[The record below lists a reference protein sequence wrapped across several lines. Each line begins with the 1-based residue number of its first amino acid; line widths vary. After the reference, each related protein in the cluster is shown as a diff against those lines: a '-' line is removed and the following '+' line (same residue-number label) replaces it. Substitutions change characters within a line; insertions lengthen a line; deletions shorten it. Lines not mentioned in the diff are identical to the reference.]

1 MSMQQTKVPGAA
13 GVLARKVGVG
23 LFVCGVTVAGLY
35 AVARTEAE
43 APLMSSIDT
52 AGRGTIEVADARN
65 FATAN
70 DLQSAIDA
78 SPSVLPNPAVLPT
91 PTIRPATS
99 IKSAAIKP
107 TAPVKRVAAHAK
119 STDVK
124 TASSS
129 GVTEFDRCLP
139 QCDTRDPMI
148 VGYSEAD
155 QPPEDLQ
162 VQALYVPEP
171 PEDRSPV
178 HGVRY
183 ILHRAAEAPAFA
195 IRKGRDA
202 INDVRQLDW

>member
-13 GVLARKVGVG
+13 GVLARKAGVG

-52 AGRGTIEVADARN
+52 AGRGGAIEVADARN

-78 SPSVLPNPAVLPT
+78 SPVVLPT
-91 PTIRPATS
+91 PAIRPATS
-99 IKSAAIKP
+99 SKAAATKAS
-107 TAPVKRVAAHAK
+107 APVKRVAAHAK

-129 GVTEFDRCLP
+129 GVTQFDRCMP

-148 VGYSEAD
+148 VGYSEAE

-162 VQALYVPEP
+162 VQARYEPEP
-171 PEDRSPV
+171 QEDRSPV
-178 HGVRY
+178 YGVRY
-183 ILHRAAEAPAFA
+183 ILSRAAEAPGFA

-202 INDVRQLDW
+202 IDGVRQLEW

>member
-13 GVLARKVGVG
+13 GELARKVGVG

-43 APLMSSIDT
+43 APLMSSVDVT
-52 AGRGTIEVADARN
+52 GRGAIEVADARN

-70 DLQSAIDA
+70 DLQSAVDA
-78 SPSVLPNPAVLPT
+78 SPAVLPT
-91 PTIRPATS
+91 PIFRPATAN
-99 IKSAAIKP
+99 KSAGAKAS
-107 TAPVKRVAAHAK
+107 TPVKRVAAHAK
-119 STDVK
+119 VTSVK
-124 TASSS
+124 TVASSD
-129 GVTEFDRCLP
+129 VTQFDRCMP

-148 VGYSEAD
+148 VGLSEAD
-155 QPPEDLQ
+155 QPPQDLQ
-162 VQALYVPEP
+162 EQALYVPEP

-183 ILHRAAEAPAFA
+183 ILSRAAEAPAFA

-202 INDVRQLDW
+202 IDGVRQLEW

>member
-1 MSMQQTKVPGAA
+1 MSMQQTKMPAAA
-13 GVLARKVGVG
+13 GELARKVGVG

-43 APLMSSIDT
+43 APLMSSVDIT
-52 AGRGTIEVADARN
+52 GRGAIEVADARN

-78 SPSVLPNPAVLPT
+78 SPAVLPT
-91 PTIRPATS
+91 PTFRPATAN
-99 IKSAAIKP
+99 KSAAK
-107 TAPVKRVAAHAK
+107 TSAPVKRVAAHAK
-119 STDVK
+119 ITSVK
-124 TASSS
+124 TVASSD
-129 GVTEFDRCLP
+129 VTQFDRCMP

-155 QPPEDLQ
+155 QPPRDLK
-162 VQALYVPEP
+162 VQALDVPEP

-183 ILHRAAEAPAFA
+183 ILNRAVEAPAFA
-195 IRKGRDA
+195 VRKGRDV
-202 INDVRQLDW
+202 IDGVRQFEW

>member
-1 MSMQQTKVPGAA
+1 MSMQQTKVPAAA
-13 GVLARKVGVG
+13 GELARKVGVG

-43 APLMSSIDT
+43 APLMSSVDVT
-52 AGRGTIEVADARN
+52 GRGAIEVANARN

-78 SPSVLPNPAVLPT
+78 SPAVLPT
-91 PTIRPATS
+91 PTFRPATAN
-99 IKSAAIKP
+99 KSAATK
-107 TAPVKRVAAHAK
+107 TTTPVKRVVAHAK
-119 STDVK
+119 VTSVK
-124 TASSS
+124 TVTSSD
-129 GVTEFDRCLP
+129 VTTFDRCMP

-155 QPPEDLQ
+155 QPPQDLQ
-162 VQALYVPEP
+162 QQALYVPEP

-183 ILHRAAEAPAFA
+183 ILSRAAAAPAFA

-202 INDVRQLDW
+202 IDGVRQLEW

>member
-1 MSMQQTKVPGAA
+1 MSMQQTKMPGAA
-13 GVLARKVGVG
+13 GVLARKIGVG

-43 APLMSSIDT
+43 APLMSSIDAT
-52 AGRGTIEVADARN
+52 GRGATEVADARN

-78 SPSVLPNPAVLPT
+78 SPVLMPTPAV
-91 PTIRPATS
+91 RPATAN
-99 IKSAAIKP
+99 KSAAAKASTP
-107 TAPVKRVAAHAK
+107 AKRVAAHAK

-124 TASSS
+124 TAAASD
-129 GVTEFDRCLP
+129 VTQFDRCMP
-139 QCDTRDPMI
+139 QCDTRDPMV

-155 QPPEDLQ
+155 RPPQDLQ
-162 VQALYVPEP
+162 EQVLYVPEP

-183 ILHRAAEAPAFA
+183 ILSRAAEAPAFA
-195 IRKGRDA
+195 IRKGRAA
-202 INDVRQLDW
+202 IDGVRQLEW